1 MIFQVFFFFFITEVF
16 PKICHN
22 VFSGFCFQNHW
33 SISVLVE
40 GESRRTGDILLLSLD
55 LKKSKT
61 NTRLEVIVG
70 DKKELH
76 TSTKSY
82 GSLTREL
89 ALFRKA
95 TLIGYSIPSAQAAL
109 IRHSRLY

>member
-1 MIFQVFFFFFITEVF
+1 MYFQVFV
-16 PKICHN
+16 
-22 VFSGFCFQNHW
+22 FCFQNHW

-40 GESRRTGDILLLSLD
+40 GESRRTGDMLLLSLD

-61 NTRLEVIVG
+61 NTRLEVTVG

-82 GSLTREL
+82 GPLTRGEL
-89 ALFRKA
+89 ALLRKA